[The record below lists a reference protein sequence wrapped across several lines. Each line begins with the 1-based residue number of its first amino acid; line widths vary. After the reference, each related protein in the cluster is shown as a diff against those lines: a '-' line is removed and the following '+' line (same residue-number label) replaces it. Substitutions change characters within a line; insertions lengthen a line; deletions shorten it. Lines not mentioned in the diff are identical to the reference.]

1 MILEAIASYLQSK
14 NVGKIGNDL
23 FCYYMPPKIPRGYLI
38 MTPNDGIHIDPELK
52 GYYQDMFP
60 FMIRAENVTKVNQ
73 LSTSV
78 MAVLDVTDI
87 DTKDVFFHYIRPISH
102 PTIYP
107 QNDGGSF
114 EAGVV
119 IEFSCFI
126 K

>member
-14 NVGKIGNDL
+14 NVGKIGHDL

-60 FMIRAENVTKVNQ
+60 LMIRAENVTKVNQ

-87 DTKDVFFHYIRPISH
+87 DTKDVFFITLDLFHI
-102 PTIYP
+102 
-107 QNDGGSF
+107 QQ
-114 EAGVV
+114 
-119 IEFSCFI
+119 FI
-126 K
+126 LKMTEVLLRLVL